1 MLRRWAIPLLAV
13 VCVLAAP
20 RGASGGL
27 RERIAAANKVE
38 HKLTFKHPRYRWVA
52 ACDQRSS
59 TRFDCTF
66 VGRRGT
72 HAGRGRARVTRSGQL
87 YVVKLGFIAYS

>member
-1 MLRRWAIPLLAV
+1 LFAV
-13 VCVLAAP
+13 ACVLALAP
-20 RGASGGL
+20 GASGSL

-38 HKLTFKHPRYRWVA
+38 RKLTFKHPRYRWIA
-52 ACDQRSS
+52 ACDQRSR
-59 TRFDCTF
+59 TRFECTF

-87 YVVKLGFIAYS
+87 YVVKLGFIAYT